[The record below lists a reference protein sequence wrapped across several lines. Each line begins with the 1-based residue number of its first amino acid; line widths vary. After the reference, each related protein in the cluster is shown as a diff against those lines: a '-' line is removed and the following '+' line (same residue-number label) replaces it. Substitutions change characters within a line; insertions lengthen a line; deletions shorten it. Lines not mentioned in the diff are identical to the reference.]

1 MKLEDTVLREI
12 RTNIV
17 TFRLPEVPRVVRLVE
32 TESIDRM
39 MSTSGCGEEEMWSYC
54 LVGTE
59 VQCGKTKKFW
69 RWMVVMAVQQCEC
82 T

>member
-59 VQCGKTKKFW
+59 VQCGK
-69 RWMVVMAVQQCEC
+69 MAKVCEWTVLRAAQRYEC
-82 T
+82 S

>member
-17 TFRLPEVPRVVRLVE
+17 TFHLSEVPRVVRLVE

-39 MSTSGCGEEEMWSYC
+39 VATGGCREEETWSYC

-69 RWMVVMAVQQCEC
+69 RWMVAMTVQQCEC

>member
-17 TFRLPEVPRVVRLVE
+17 TFHLSEVPRVVRLVE

-39 MSTSGCGEEEMWSYC
+39 VVTRSWDW
-54 LVGTE
+54 
-59 VQCGKTKKFW
+59 GK
-69 RWMVVMAVQQCEC
+69 
-82 T
+82 